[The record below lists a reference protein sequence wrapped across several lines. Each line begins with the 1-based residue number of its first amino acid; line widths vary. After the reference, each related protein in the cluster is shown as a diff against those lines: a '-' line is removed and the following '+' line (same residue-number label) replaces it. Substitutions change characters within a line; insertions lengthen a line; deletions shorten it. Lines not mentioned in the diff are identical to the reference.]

1 LNRTETEAKPN
12 LQWQLTH
19 KNENAHIYEVLLPSG
34 TLSDSKAVSQSVK
47 LIEIQSSG
55 IGFYYAA
62 WLWI

>member
-34 TLSDSKAVSQSVK
+34 TLSDRQAVSQSN
-47 LIEIQSSG
+47 
-55 IGFYYAA
+55 
-62 WLWI
+62 